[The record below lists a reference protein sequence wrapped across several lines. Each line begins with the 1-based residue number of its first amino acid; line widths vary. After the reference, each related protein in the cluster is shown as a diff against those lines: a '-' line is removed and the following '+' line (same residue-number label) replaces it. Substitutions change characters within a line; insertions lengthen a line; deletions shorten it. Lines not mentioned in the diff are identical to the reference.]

1 MPKERISA
9 GWLAHGSRAN
19 TKWQRY
25 DPADPHPAPMGT
37 PPPADHRAMSLTLP
51 PELARHLDR
60 QSTRFAVSKAA
71 YLRMLL
77 VRDLEAQ
84 TRSTEA

>member
-1 MPKERISA
+1 
-9 GWLAHGSRAN
+9 
-19 TKWQRY
+19 
-25 DPADPHPAPMGT
+25 MGT

-84 TRSTEA
+84 ARSTEA